1 MRGLYFGSFRKLKLS
16 PGNSREVSV
25 KILQS
30 WVLCCGGIQFLTVS
44 EGVGGKSF
52 CRISVG
58 QLTRKLSETLILGTP
73 GN

>member
-1 MRGLYFGSFRKLKLS
+1 MEILEKS
-16 PGNSREVSV
+16 VS

-30 WVLCCGGIQFLTVS
+30 WVLCCGGIQFFTVS
-44 EGVGGKSF
+44 EGVGGKSL

-58 QLTRKLSETLILGTP
+58 QLSRKLSETLTLGTP

>member
-1 MRGLYFGSFRKLKLS
+1 
-16 PGNSREVSV
+16 VS
-25 KILQS
+25 KSSKS

-58 QLTRKLSETLILGTP
+58 QLTRKLSETLMLGTP